1 VRDDL
6 HVAVPHAPEVVEEE
20 DVPVDEAHGPGA
32 GKERP
37 GKRDPHR
44 QRQDQAL
51 QRRAERSCMHIRD
64 GKKTRSAVS
73 VRPCSQSSGY
83 YYSPVS
89 EWVTGEEWCMA
100 WYCLKSGPRC
110 SALWAQ

>member
-6 HVAVPHAPEVVEEE
+6 HVAVPHAPEVVEEQ

-44 QRQDQAL
+44 QGQDQAL
-51 QRRAERSCMHIRD
+51 QRRAVRSCMHIRN
-64 GKKTRSAVS
+64 GKKTRSTLVGLDGDAGRFRPSLQYVS
-73 VRPCSQSSGY
+73 HSGAA
-83 YYSPVS
+83 
-89 EWVTGEEWCMA
+89 G
-100 WYCLKSGPRC
+100 
-110 SALWAQ
+110 